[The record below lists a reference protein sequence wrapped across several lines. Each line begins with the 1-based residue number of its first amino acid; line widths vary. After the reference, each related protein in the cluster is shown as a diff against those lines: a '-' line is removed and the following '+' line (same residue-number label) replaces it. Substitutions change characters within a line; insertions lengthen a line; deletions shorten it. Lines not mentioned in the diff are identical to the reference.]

1 MNNWSNFELLVDMKQ
16 IHIKIKIKYLS
27 VYSLVYVNT
36 VGTFMAYGSICF
48 MKLTKFH
55 QYEFHRH

>member
-36 VGTFMAYGSICF
+36 VPLWPMDLFAS
-48 MKLTKFH
+48 
-55 QYEFHRH
+55 